1 MGVSKRQKQWIIKQG
16 EIELKTNKQK
26 KKHQQ
31 REIEDMHN
39 EKVFLPDFL
48 LEKINHYPAV

>member
-16 EIELKTNKQK
+16 EIELKKKTK

-31 REIEDMHN
+31 REIEEMHN